1 MKIGKPRPIPSLLE
15 VKMPK
20 DLTLHVS
27 VEFDEK
33 NLKRVEA
40 IAKNFIAIKKL
51 LAKNLK
57 LKTLDKKD
65 KNAIKIIQSMKSTAT
80 LLGSVL
86 EGLIKPVQTK

>member
-1 MKIGKPRPIPSLLE
+1 ME

-20 DLTLHVS
+20 DATLHIS
-27 VEFDEK
+27 VEVDEK

-40 IAKNFIAIKKL
+40 IAKNFISIKKL

-57 LKTLDKKD
+57 LEALDKKNE
-65 KNAIKIIQSMKSTAT
+65 NAIKIIQSMDSTAT